1 MATDKV
7 TEIRVELPAHECSVL
22 DGYVQ
27 ATGKT
32 RTQVMRD
39 LLRDWSDAKLH
50 EATLILRVAGRN
62 PGTSETNR
70 GDL

>member
-1 MATDKV
+1 MAIERT
-7 TEIRVELPAHECSVL
+7 TEIRMELPGHECAVL

-27 ATGKT
+27 ATGKS

-39 LLRDWSDAKLH
+39 ILRMWSDAKLH

-62 PGTSETNR
+62 PGGPEAGRN
-70 GDL
+70 DV

>member
-1 MATDKV
+1 MANDRT
-7 TEIRVELPAHECSVL
+7 TEIRMELPASECSVL

-32 RTQVMRD
+32 RTAV
-39 LLRDWSDAKLH
+39 LRDILRLWSEAKFH

-62 PGTSETNR
+62 PTEPESGRYE
-70 GDL
+70 

>member
-1 MATDKV
+1 MSTDKT
-7 TEIRVELPAHECSVL
+7 TELRIELPANECAVL

-39 LLRDWSDAKLH
+39 ILRMWSDAKWH
-50 EATLILRVAGRN
+50 EANLIMRVAGRN
-62 PGTSETNR
+62 PTAQEGRRE
-70 GDL
+70 

>member
-1 MATDKV
+1 MSTDRT
-7 TEIRVELPAHECSVL
+7 TEIRLELPGHECGVL

-27 ATGKT
+27 ATGKS

-39 LLRDWSDAKLH
+39 ILRLWSEAKLH

-62 PGTSETNR
+62 PGAPEVSRNE
-70 GDL
+70 